1 MYLCTV
7 CSLPGLPLRA
17 HARMYFADVTFVHF
31 SDVTFWVCLR
41 LKLKFL
47 CYSAEHSTGVE
58 CECGVHAVKLHQVRR
73 SGKFGEAKAEQKEW
87 NLASSLGSERF
98 LLAFCQKVGIQ
109 QSITPKVISRS
120 CCWVTCRSV
129 VIKTWKLT
137 LFDKVPHV
145 ISPYLLHILVC
156 LVALICSFAW
166 IKHLSL
172 LCVLKLDTA

>member
-1 MYLCTV
+1 MPVLVCAFAAFVCVAKSMLSFARVLIGGVFACTCV
-7 CSLPGLPLRA
+7 QCAVYRGCICVHMPGC
-17 HARMYFADVTFVHF
+17 TFVRF

-98 LLAFCQKVGIQ
+98 LLAFCQKSRHSAKHNSKSYITLLLLSYVQ
-109 QSITPKVISRS
+109 ECCNENMKTDSFWQSTP
-120 CCWVTCRSV
+120 C
-129 VIKTWKLT
+129 
-137 LFDKVPHV
+137 
-145 ISPYLLHILVC
+145 Y
-156 LVALICSFAW
+156 
-166 IKHLSL
+166 
-172 LCVLKLDTA
+172 